1 MNQFIIILNV
11 SPFLLQNFNQRKL
24 FSHLFLNNISLV
36 TPMPPVASYFFSLL
50 SLLEESHQS
59 KVIWM
64 IQQLHVRTS
73 LHCLP
78 TSSSDLVIGQFGHCT
93 QELMNLLLL
102 GEAVSNV
109 FDGDV
114 PMDPTSTDP
123 NSLKLKGAH
132 HQSEIGYLTQL
143 ESLRYCQVGSYLKI
157 PIYPIWVIG
166 SQSHF
171 TVLFSLNR
179 FAHPLPF

>member
-1 MNQFIIILNV
+1 MDDPTASCTSFSSIIYLLPPRL
-11 SPFLLQNFNQRKL
+11 PFPLL
-24 FSHLFLNNISLV
+24 V
-36 TPMPPVASYFFSLL
+36 
-50 SLLEESHQS
+50 
-59 KVIWM
+59 
-64 IQQLHVRTS
+64 
-73 LHCLP
+73 
-78 TSSSDLVIGQFGHCT
+78 LVIGQFGHCT
-93 QELMNLLLL
+93 QELINLLLL

-114 PMDPTSTDP
+114 PMDPTSADP

-179 FAHPLPF
+179 LAFPPSS